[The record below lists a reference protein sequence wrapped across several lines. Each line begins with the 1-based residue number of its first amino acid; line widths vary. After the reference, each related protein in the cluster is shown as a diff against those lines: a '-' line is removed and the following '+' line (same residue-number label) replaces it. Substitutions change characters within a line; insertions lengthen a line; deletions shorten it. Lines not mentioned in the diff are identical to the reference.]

1 MIKCRGRNLHHVVGM
16 IRTHVGDQAPDG
28 RDGVE
33 FDGVATRPDGGLG
46 GRLRRNVGASAS
58 RKKYGLTREYSMG

>member
-1 MIKCRGRNLHHVVGM
+1 M

-58 RKKYGLTREYSMG
+58 REKYGLTREYTMG